1 MSAITTVKGI
11 PYQLGTDFSDPRSF
25 RDLAL
30 AADAAF
36 VAYDLAFTAGPRPPA
51 FLVRASANSSAF
63 GNGNGLAITTA
74 VVEWNTSGGT
84 INSSGTWNQDP
95 NEVQSLWLFGLN
107 IFTGVTSGTPTTGT
121 PLEALFTVTS
131 LDPVTGL
138 VATTALGD
146 GAAFPLPTF
155 PASTSQVTYGSQT
168 SETNT
173 GAEFFMAH
181 LIVPSYK
188 AQVFVT
194 FGNRDT
200 GVQTKQSI
208 AGTVFWGVRLG
219 AV

>member
-1 MSAITTVKGI
+1 MSAVTTVKGI
-11 PYQLGTDFSDPRSF
+11 PYQVGTDFADPRSL

-30 AADAAF
+30 AADTAF
-36 VAYDLAFTAGPRPPA
+36 TAYDLAFTAGPRPSA
-51 FLVRASANSSAF
+51 FLVRAGANSSAF
-63 GNGNGLAITTA
+63 GNGNGLAISSA

-84 INSSGTWNQDP
+84 INTSGTWAQDP
-95 NEVQSLWLFGLN
+95 TEVQSWWAFGLN
-107 IFTGVTSGTPTTGT
+107 IFTGVASGTATVGT

-146 GAAFPLPTF
+146 GAAFPLPNF
-155 PASTSQVTYGSQT
+155 PASTSQVVYGSQT
-168 SETNT
+168 AETNT
-173 GAEFFMAH
+173 GAENFTAH
-181 LIVPSYK
+181 LIVPCYK
-188 AQVFVT
+188 AQVFPT

-208 AGTVFWGVRLG
+208 AGTTFWGVRLG